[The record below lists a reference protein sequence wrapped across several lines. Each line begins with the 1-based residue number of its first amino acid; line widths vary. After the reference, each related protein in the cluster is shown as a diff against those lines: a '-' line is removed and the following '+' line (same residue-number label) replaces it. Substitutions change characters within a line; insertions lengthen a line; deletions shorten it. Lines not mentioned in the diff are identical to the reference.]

1 MFGQRALIEN
11 VSKLSEFKERD
22 INNNNNILSPVNFI
36 RRLCKQGKQISQIIA
51 YIWLWADEDVNK
63 FPEQVNTAIKL
74 KHYFDKP
81 IEKEGDQSVIEN
93 LKKLLSADPKK
104 WLNSSAQDKEHLP
117 DKEEAKLLINVFGE
131 KRIIDVDGQFPIL
144 SEEETEHYIVTIN
157 VNSFHG
163 TIADPDVNTNKLL
176 TFQIPY
182 PPAPKIG
189 NTTVTKK
196 DLQDWVD
203 NTKKEEF
210 FSDSP
215 YIPTT
220 CS

>member
-1 MFGQRALIEN
+1 MFGQRVLIEN
-11 VSKLSEFKERD
+11 VSKLSDVNERGMSD
-22 INNNNNILSPVNFI
+22 NKNILSPVNFI
-36 RRLCKQGKQISQIIA
+36 RRLCKQGKQISQIIV

-63 FPEQVNTAIKL
+63 FPEQVNTAIRL
-74 KHYFDKP
+74 KQYFDKP
-81 IEKEGDQSVIEN
+81 IQKEGDQIFIQN
-93 LKKLLSADPKK
+93 LEKLLRADPKK
-104 WLNSSAQDKEHLP
+104 WLNSSDQDKEDVP

-131 KRIIDVDGQFPIL
+131 KRIMDVDGQFPIF

-157 VNSFHG
+157 VNSFQG
-163 TIADPDVNTNKLL
+163 TLADPDVNTNKLMK
-176 TFQIPY
+176 FQIPY

-196 DLQDWVD
+196 ELQDWVD
-203 NTKKEEF
+203 NTKKDVF
-210 FSDSP
+210 FADSP